1 MLDSRNMKK
10 YKGLIIFVSLIALS
24 QIYLMGWFT
33 KDQFL
38 KCKIFLQYD
47 NKNIT
52 YYHFD
57 IKLNKPAN
65 AIIYSNNKELKFVI
79 DETNKKITFVQ
90 DFDDSGDF
98 NDWFYVMGFELDRN
112 SLEIIKIIPWMKLSS
127 SKDEYKYKP
136 VLDDSGDC
144 KLLDKKI

>member
-1 MLDSRNMKK
+1 MLESWSMKK
-10 YKGLIIFVSLIALS
+10 YKGLIIFVSFIALS
-24 QIYLMGWFT
+24 QIYLMGWLT

-38 KCKIFLQYD
+38 KCRIFLQYD
-47 NKNIT
+47 NQNAT

-65 AIIYSNNKELKFVI
+65 AIIYSNNKELKFDI
-79 DETNKKITFVQ
+79 NESNKEITFVQ
-90 DFDDSGDF
+90 DFDDDPDF

-112 SLEIIKIIPWMKLSS
+112 SLEIIKIIPWMQLSS

-136 VLDDSGDC
+136 LFNKSGDC